1 MRRDNIFRPVSEGG
15 LGLVDLYVR
24 QVVSRFFFFRDT
36 SHPILRSFMQV
47 TLVNALP
54 DLIVSSNFS
63 SRLCLWGFM
72 QEVYLAIRFL
82 TVRFSTE
89 YLYSVSRKTLY
100 KDLLSMLFPPPFYRS
115 LYIQWPGHDVLKRVR
130 KMYISPCC
138 KTFFYKLH
146 SETIPVKTWL
156 QKKGISVSSVNCRLC
171 DVPETIEHCFI
182 SCTDAILFWDVHQR
196 TLKKDFDINA
206 HTVRYLLPTADN
218 SAPFDMFFL
227 IGMHSLWKTR
237 MMDRNAE
244 TVVPTRVNF
253 IQMTLHLKQVY
264 DGLDTQPDWYPILRT
279 VCSDC
284 DFDITDTGEISELFY
299 LVFGFEVE
307 EDVAASHL

>member
-15 LGLVDLYVR
+15 LGLVHLYVR
-24 QVVSRFFFFRDT
+24 KIVSRFFFFRDT
-36 SHPILRSFMQV
+36 SHPILRSLMQV

-54 DLIVSSNFS
+54 DLILSSNFS
-63 SRLCLWGFM
+63 SRLRLWGFM
-72 QEVYLAIRFL
+72 QELYLAIRFL

-89 YLYSVSRKTLY
+89 YLYFVSRKTLY
-100 KDLLSMLFPPPFYRS
+100 KDLLPMLFPPPFYRS

-156 QKKGISVSSVNCRLC
+156 QKKGIFVSSVNCRLC

-182 SCTDAILFWDVHQR
+182 SCTDAILFWDVLQR

-206 HTVRYLLPTADN
+206 HNVRYLLPTADN
-218 SAPFDMFFL
+218 SAPFGMFFL
-227 IGMHSLWKTR
+227 VGMHSLWKTR
-237 MMDRNAE
+237 MIDRNAE

-264 DGLDTQPDWYPILRT
+264 DGLDTQPVWYPILMRPN
-279 VCSDC
+279 DNA
-284 DFDITDTGEISELFY
+284 GRWQ
-299 LVFGFEVE
+299 
-307 EDVAASHL
+307 